1 MTQIAI
7 EDVLHN
13 VVQLTNALQGKQ
25 VLGITSNSR
34 EVKSGFIFVAI
45 QGISVDGNQ
54 FISDAF
60 DKGALC
66 VITDS
71 NDIEETDTIIK
82 VSNARKTLTQ
92 LASNFY
98 GNPEKHIKT
107 IGITGTNG
115 KTSTTLILKE
125 ILEADN
131 KKVIQIGTLGVI
143 PQIQSVHFPLT
154 TPDPMSLFQI
164 LHYAVQEK
172 FDYAI
177 LEVSSHALSQNRVD
191 SIAFDSV
198 GFTNLTLDHLD
209 YHKSLDNYFN
219 DKKKLFGLIKEG
231 NNPLVLSDS
240 DYGKTICED
249 YPNSKR
255 VSLNNKD
262 ADYFCTEF
270 SINES
275 GISGVINSKD
285 ASITIDSTLIGK
297 YNLENILLA
306 SSIALEIGIQ
316 ESSIEKGIRSCEYID
331 GRNENISQ
339 PEWPD
344 IIIDYA
350 HTPDAYTNMLSSIKE
365 IYPNKKIKVLFG
377 AGGNRDQSKRPEMA
391 RAVEKFADEAYLV
404 PDNPRFEDINK
415 INNDVIIGFSKDIV
429 QVFDNRE
436 NGLLAALKSL
446 DSNDILIIFG
456 KGNEKFQ
463 EINGEKLY
471 YSDREIIEDFYAN

>member
-365 IYPNKKIKVLFG
+365 IYPDKKIKVLFG

-471 YSDREIIEDFYAN
+471 YSDREIIEEFYAN

>member
-1 MTQIAI
+1 MTRIAI

-365 IYPNKKIKVLFG
+365 IYPDKKIKVLFG

-471 YSDREIIEDFYAN
+471 YSDREIIEEFYAN

>member
-365 IYPNKKIKVLFG
+365 IYPDKKIKVLFG

>member
-54 FISDAF
+54 FISDTF

-365 IYPNKKIKVLFG
+365 IYPDKKIKVLFG

-471 YSDREIIEDFYAN
+471 YSDREIIEEFYAN